1 MNVLIVEDD
10 SGIAEAIAL
19 ALRLEGHETTHVAT
33 GAAALSALPV
43 DVILLDV
50 GLPDMTGFD
59 VLRRLHDRG
68 DATPVIVMTARHEP
82 ELRMRALA
90 GGAAGFIL
98 KPFAVRGLLDAIAAV
113 HAPV

>member
-10 SGIAEAIAL
+10 SGIAQAIAL
-19 ALRLEGHETTHVAT
+19 TLRLEGHGTTHVAT
-33 GAAALSALPV
+33 GADALSAPPF
-43 DVILLDV
+43 DVILLDI
-50 GLPDMTGFD
+50 GLPDLTGFE

-98 KPFAVRGLLDAIAAV
+98 KPFAAGGLLEAIAVV
-113 HAPV
+113 HSPV